1 MSMFWIAAI
10 LMTAVFVLFVIFPV
24 VRQSAKGHQDAFILS
39 NTRLIKQRLAE
50 LDDEFSQGL
59 ISEKHREQAQKEL
72 KLALLEEQYTQDEH
86 TRKHK
91 TLYVGVLVATFV
103 VSGGLY
109 WHVTE
114 LPKVQKLTSIQERIQ
129 ALTDKIIVGDGTDVT
144 QQDLF
149 DFALAIRSRI
159 SDEPDDA
166 TGWMLLGRIYSSLE
180 QYEQSYAAF
189 DKALLLQPDSVE
201 TLSSYAQ
208 ALMIPNQVSYLRQA
222 VTILQRWLTIEPDN
236 NNAALMLSLTASQ
249 LNDLAMTKTYFAKI
263 EGLLPEDN
271 PAIVQLRNKIAELE
285 RLALSGEADLVT
297 GFTVTISATQ
307 QILSSLEAE
316 NQLNPTTLFV
326 FARAA
331 NSANKMPVAV
341 QKLPLNKLPVKV
353 TLTQSDAMLASY
365 TLSSVAAVDLVVR
378 LSFDEVVQ
386 SKIGEYEGSI
396 SVPVIA
402 GQITEHTIIVDK
414 EIK

>member
-10 LMTAVFVLFVIFPV
+10 LMVAVFVLFLV
-24 VRQSAKGHQDAFILS
+24 VPLLKQSSNGHQDAFILS

-50 LDDEFSQGL
+50 LEDEFNQGL
-59 ISEKHREQAQKEL
+59 ISDKHKEQAQKEL
-72 KLALLEEQYTQDEH
+72 KLALLEEQYAQAKH
-86 TRKHK
+86 SRKHK
-91 TLYVGVLVATFV
+91 TLYVGVLAAALV

-109 WHVTE
+109 WQVTE
-114 LPKVQKLTSIQERIQ
+114 LPKVQKLASIQERIQ
-129 ALTDKIIVGDGTDVT
+129 PLTDKIIVGNGEEVT
-144 QQDLF
+144 PQDLF

-159 SDEPDDA
+159 SDNPDDA

-180 QYEQSYAAF
+180 QYEQSFAAF
-189 DKALLLQPDSVE
+189 DKALALQPNSVE

-208 ALMIPNQVSYLRQA
+208 ALMMPNQVSYLKQA
-222 VTILQRWLTIEPDN
+222 VTILQRWLSLEPDN
-236 NNAALMLSLTASQ
+236 NNAALMLSMTASQ
-249 LNDLAMTKTYFAKI
+249 LNDLALTKTYFAKI

-285 RLALSGEADLVT
+285 RLEASGEADLVT
-297 GFTVTISATQ
+297 GFSVNITASEL
-307 QILSSLEAE
+307 ILGSLEAE

-331 NSANKMPVAV
+331 DSANKMPVAV
-341 QKLPLNKLPVKV
+341 KKLPLNKLPLKV
-353 TLTQSDAMLASY
+353 SLTQTDAMLASY
-365 TLSSVAAVDLVVR
+365 TLSSVAEVDLVVR

-396 SVPVIA
+396 TVPVVA
-402 GQITEHTIIVDK
+402 GQIIEHTIIVDK